1 MNAKRISRV
10 SMTAAGFLLIAAC
23 HDNPVALN
31 QSEHPSPFNVV
42 PMEKAASGSG
52 SSSVP
57 TVVDHT
63 RPRFKLDFSVTGA
76 MTPNASVTVTLLGE
90 AVEKVASGGTVTV
103 TLPTMAG
110 ATHAG
115 AGKRPY
121 YPIGRSFPVTSNWT
135 LSAMEPGDTWQRSF
149 AVTLPAKG
157 YYHLLVKVD
166 TDAPAGE
173 LNDPYVN
180 DDVHFERWML
190 VTDTGGRLTL
200 DFDDSV
206 FAEGSAPMP
215 GPFINK
221 IGQRG
226 ASRAAAADVG
236 MDSDDYVYMSV
247 TYADNNRDVP
257 AVDAY
262 AHVAQ
267 WHDHD
272 HTDGPW
278 NQQAAY
284 VTATGIVA
292 FTCPPAGYHL
302 EGGVDLPSTAH
313 IAGSDFAGYWEA
325 GPSDCGDTISASGPR
340 RKYLPWKNLKEV
352 VPKIRSHF
360 GNPSVPRVA
369 WFTSSTE
376 EKSSYNP
383 SLHRIRFGLAS
394 YHNDWTAAHEY
405 GHAVHAKALGGLW
418 TVESACSTHEVWKV
432 SGYRCAFLEGFADY
446 AAGIGAWGFS
456 WENVPPDVDE
466 PEDPRIEG
474 YVAMLFQD
482 LIDSENEGDDETTYS
497 ATSVGTAFKSC
508 RIKFTGPW
516 RKRNNVSDFV
526 WCMENRINSSVH
538 NDHFPGL
545 TAPTQQSASR
555 GSDWDADDIRSTWLQ
570 NLTDN

>member
-1 MNAKRISRV
+1 MNARRISRG
-10 SMTAAGFLLIAAC
+10 SITAAGVLLIAAC

-31 QSEHPSPFNVV
+31 ESEHPPPFSAV
-42 PMEKAASGSG
+42 PMERAASGGG
-52 SSSVP
+52 SSSVS

-63 RPRFKLDFSVTGA
+63 RPRFKIDFSVTGA
-76 MTPNASVTVTLLGE
+76 MTPNASVTVTLLGQ

-121 YPIGRSFPVTSNWT
+121 YPIGQSFPVTGNWT

-149 AVTLPAKG
+149 AVTLPPKG
-157 YYHLLVKVD
+157 YYHLSVSVD
-166 TDAPAGE
+166 TEAPAGE
-173 LNDPYVN
+173 LSNPYVN

-206 FAEGSAPMP
+206 FATGVAPMP

-226 ASRAAAADVG
+226 ASQAAAADAV

-247 TYADNNRDVP
+247 TYVDKNRDLA
-257 AVDAY
+257 AVGAY
-262 AHVAQ
+262 AHAAQ

-284 VTATGIVA
+284 VSSSGVIA
-292 FTCPPAGYHL
+292 FTCPPTGYHL
-302 EGGVDLPSTAH
+302 EGAVDLPSTAH
-313 IAGSDFAGYWEA
+313 IAGSGFSGYWEA
-325 GPSDCGDTISASGPR
+325 GPSDCGDTISAAGPR
-340 RKYLPWKNLKEV
+340 KKYLPWKHLKEV

-369 WFTSSTE
+369 WFTSSTDSV
-376 EKSSYNP
+376 SSYNS
-383 SLHRIRFGLAS
+383 SLHRIKFGFAS
-394 YHNDWTAAHEY
+394 YHYRWTAAHEY
-405 GHAVHAKALGGLW
+405 AHAVHAKGLGGLW
-418 TVESACSTHEVWKV
+418 TVESSCSNHEIWKV

-446 AAGIGAWGFS
+446 AADIAHWGHS
-456 WENVPPDVDE
+456 SEYAPSDAPDA
-466 PEDPRIEG
+466 DPRIEG
-474 YVAMLFQD
+474 YIAMLFRD
-482 LIDSENEGDDETTYS
+482 LIDSTNEDDDETTYS
-497 ATSVGTAFKSC
+497 ASSVGTAFKSC
-508 RIKFTGPW
+508 RVKFTGPW

-526 WCMENRINSSVH
+526 WCMENRINSGVH

-545 TAPTQQSASR
+545 TAPTKQTASR
-555 GSDWDADDIRSTWLQ
+555 GSGWDADDIRSTWLQ